1 MTGLIKVTTDR
12 LFQNEKF
19 QKSLDRFL
27 SIFYDLFDEFAEGF
41 AIFFEALVDA
51 LEPLRPLMK
60 MIGGA
65 LREILRSLSTLFKPV
80 ARLLESLQPILIYV
94 SGFLQLL
101 VEIISVLIGAVTDIL
116 DKFVIEMLGF
126 FNVETT
132 DKYKSLNLLRQEQ
145 EILTGIQNSIDGL
158 ANSLTKINDVIF
170 DIVNSTL
177 NIAAPS
183 LKLENATNKYLELF
197 DAASAFGADDTVVS
211 EFTQFAKQYL
221 EQAQSVLKTSSCLL
235 YTSPSPRDS

>member
-1 MTGLIKVTTDR
+1 MSTFGDPALGFAGTSMDQRTLNMMPFPVPPAQSPGFFAGTAGFGYEVISGAMNKDSDFVTAKEDFANVYTDLESLFSAGFAEPMTGLIKVTTDR

-101 VEIISVLIGAVTDIL
+101 VEIISVLIG
-116 DKFVIEMLGF
+116 
-126 FNVETT
+126 
-132 DKYKSLNLLRQEQ
+132 
-145 EILTGIQNSIDGL
+145 
-158 ANSLTKINDVIF
+158 
-170 DIVNSTL
+170 
-177 NIAAPS
+177 
-183 LKLENATNKYLELF
+183 
-197 DAASAFGADDTVVS
+197 
-211 EFTQFAKQYL
+211 
-221 EQAQSVLKTSSCLL
+221 CLL
-235 YTSPSPRDS
+235 YTSDAADE